1 VEDGPTL
8 THGGM
13 AIGAGVEAARQFGA
27 AEIIDPRPY
36 ARGSLAEVYAKYP
49 HLGPI
54 LPAVG
59 YFEDQLRDLE
69 ATVEAVPADLV
80 VSATPVALRSVIAV
94 NKPLVQVSYELGE
107 TGEPRLSDIVRSFLR
122 KQGLIG

>member
-1 VEDGPTL
+1 MITARLGAKITGKRVLVVEDGPTL

-13 AIGAGVEAARQFGA
+13 ATGAGVEAARQFGA

-36 ARGSLAEVYAKYP
+36 ARGSLAETYAKYP

-59 YFEDQLRDLE
+59 YYRGSTARSRGHDRRRSGRPGRERD
-69 ATVEAVPADLV
+69 T
-80 VSATPVALRSVIAV
+80 RSPSGA
-94 NKPLVQVSYELGE
+94 
-107 TGEPRLSDIVRSFLR
+107 
-122 KQGLIG
+122 